1 MRGKMYCISMNH
13 KIADATFRD
22 CYALNS
28 NEKSSFYCEIEK
40 SKNIQ
45 GLVLLMTCNRNEVY
59 YTGTE
64 SGFRDVENAYAKV
77 KKISVHKIR
86 KNFIRIMT
94 GDKVKI
100 EVSPYDLN
108 RGRIVLRLRKT
119 TDQQG
124 LEN

>member
-1 MRGKMYCISMNH
+1 MAKQEKLTFEGEVIQELGNSMFKVSLDNGHELICTIS
-13 KIADATFRD
+13 
-22 CYALNS
+22 
-28 NEKSSFYCEIEK
+28 
-40 SKNIQ
+40 
-45 GLVLLMTCNRNEVY
+45 G
-59 YTGTE
+59 
-64 SGFRDVENAYAKV
+64 
-77 KKISVHKIR
+77 KIR

>member
-1 MRGKMYCISMNH
+1 MAKQENLTFEGEVIQELGNSMFKVSLDNGHELICTIS
-13 KIADATFRD
+13 
-22 CYALNS
+22 
-28 NEKSSFYCEIEK
+28 
-40 SKNIQ
+40 
-45 GLVLLMTCNRNEVY
+45 G
-59 YTGTE
+59 
-64 SGFRDVENAYAKV
+64 
-77 KKISVHKIR
+77 KIR